1 MFFQVGASEAKR
13 SEAVLTSVLLLVL
26 ILCQLSCMLLQVG
39 ASAAKRSEAVLISV
53 LLFASIELETFL
65 HACQF
70 SIP

>member
-1 MFFQVGASEAKR
+1 MGASEAKR
-13 SEAVLTSVLLLVL
+13 SEAVLTSVLLRVL
-26 ILCQLSCMLLQVG
+26 ILCQLSCMLLQVE
-39 ASAAKRSEAVLISV
+39 ASAAKRSEAVLTSV